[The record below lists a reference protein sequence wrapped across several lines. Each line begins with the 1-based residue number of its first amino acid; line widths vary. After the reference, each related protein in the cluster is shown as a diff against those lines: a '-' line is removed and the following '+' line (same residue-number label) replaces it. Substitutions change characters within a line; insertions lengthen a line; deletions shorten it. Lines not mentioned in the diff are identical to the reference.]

1 MGSIVSKDVPPYVT
15 VGGHPAKPH
24 GINAEGLRRRQF
36 SPEQLA
42 TIKRAYK
49 ILYTAGLPLA
59 AAREEIAAAA
69 SDKEELRVLADFLDV
84 SERSII
90 R

>member
-1 MGSIVSKDVPPYVT
+1 MGSIVSKDIPPYVM

-36 SPEQLA
+36 SPGQLA
-42 TIKRAYK
+42 SIKRAYK
-49 ILYTAGLPLA
+49 ILYTAGLTLA

-69 SDKEELRVLADFLDV
+69 SANEELRVLADFLDL